1 MLISCK
7 YIIIGI
13 QHVYE
18 IKIKEH
24 KVSNVEIIFITCT
37 IQASYSCNCMLLC
50 IYSYHPDLL
59 HAEHTQTLTLIV
71 KDGAE

>member
-24 KVSNVEIIFITCT
+24 KVSNVEIK
-37 IQASYSCNCMLLC
+37 ASYSCNYMLIC

-59 HAEHTQTLTLIV
+59 HAEHTQTMTLIV